1 MSLIGRAMRKQ
12 KEVKEH
18 FLVLGPYDTA
28 RYLFARQP
36 GVLVAARWEG
46 APHPIWLRA
55 GTSDIP
61 TFLMVLDGAEYDVAV
76 ERPSVIIDAGANIG
90 LASIWF
96 ASRFPEARI
105 LAVEPEKSN
114 YDLLV
119 RNVEPYSNVTP
130 IHAAVWTHR
139 GTLAI
144 DDPRQEGAWAF
155 QTRELADSLHPV
167 ENVPCLSLADL
178 ISDYGLGWVD
188 LLKVDIEGA
197 EKEVFSSPG
206 EWIGSIG
213 AIAIELHDRFKT
225 GCARSFYAA
234 VVDFPVEQNLGEN
247 VFVAR

>member
-1 MSLIGRAMRKQ
+1 MRKH

-18 FLVLGPYDTA
+18 LMVLGPYSTA
-28 RYLFARQP
+28 RYLFGRQA
-36 GVLVAARWEG
+36 GVPVATRWEG
-46 APHPIWLRA
+46 APHLIWLRA
-55 GTSDIP
+55 GTSDIS
-61 TFLMVLDGAEYDVAV
+61 TFLMVLDGREYDFEVD
-76 ERPSVIIDAGANIG
+76 RPSVIIDAGANIG

-96 ASRFPEARI
+96 ASKFPEARV

-119 RNVEPYSNVTP
+119 RNVALFRNVTP

-144 DDPRQEGAWAF
+144 EDPRHEGPWAF
-155 QTRELADSLHPV
+155 QTRELADLPHPIQS
-167 ENVPCLSLADL
+167 VPCLSVADL
-178 ISDYGLGWVD
+178 MSEYDLGWVD

-206 EWIGSIG
+206 EWIGSVG

-234 VVDFPVEQNLGEN
+234 VTDFPVEQTMGEN